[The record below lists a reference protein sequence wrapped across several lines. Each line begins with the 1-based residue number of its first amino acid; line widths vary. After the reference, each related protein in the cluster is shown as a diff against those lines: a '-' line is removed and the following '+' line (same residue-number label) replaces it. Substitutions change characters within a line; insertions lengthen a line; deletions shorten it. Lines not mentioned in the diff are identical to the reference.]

1 MSIAS
6 AKGITTAKNNN
17 NNDDTKERLLFGK
30 TAILYGDND
39 ESKYT
44 TPMEINT
51 RKYYLSLYKSVESQI
66 RHNVMNAK
74 DLEDKDKT
82 EAFVKE
88 VVDDFVEHC
97 KKLYLDYEQ
106 HQRFIL
112 QVLYMKLIIVNNYRT
127 T

>member
-1 MSIAS
+1 
-6 AKGITTAKNNN
+6 
-17 NNDDTKERLLFGK
+17 
-30 TAILYGDND
+30 
-39 ESKYT
+39 
-44 TPMEINT
+44 
-51 RKYYLSLYKSVESQI
+51 
-66 RHNVMNAK
+66 MNAK